1 MTGQPLP
8 ATVDHALAQARSAGV
23 DRLDAQLLLA
33 RALDR
38 PRTWLLAH
46 GEAPLSAGSA
56 ARFAT
61 DLARRATGEPLA
73 YLLGTKEFH
82 GLALQVDARVLVPR
96 PDTEV
101 LVDWAIELLRADSGA
116 PAAPAVVDLGTGS
129 GAIALA
135 VKQACPNARVVATD
149 ASRAAL
155 EVAAANAARLGL
167 PVDFRQG
174 RWWDAVA
181 GEAFDLVLA
190 NPPYIASGDPHLGA
204 LGHEPVD
211 ALVAGI
217 DGLAAL
223 RQIVADAAA
232 GLRRGGWLL
241 LEHGF
246 EQATAVQDLLRAQG
260 FAAAQTRLD
269 LGGRPRCTGARLPA

>member
-56 ARFAT
+56 AKFAS
-61 DLARRATGEPLA
+61 DLPRRAAGEPLA
-73 YLLGTKEFH
+73 YLLGMKEFH

-101 LVDWAIELLRADSGA
+101 LVEWAIELLRADSGA

-181 GEAFDLVLA
+181 GEAFDFVLS

-211 ALVAGI
+211 ALVSGI

-223 RQIVADAAA
+223 RQIVAGAAA

-246 EQATAVQDLLRAQG
+246 EQAAAVQDLLQAQG

-269 LGGRPRCTGARLPA
+269 LGGRPRCTGARLPT

>member
-8 ATVDHALAQARSAGV
+8 ATVDQALALARTAGV

-181 GEAFDLVLA
+181 GEAFDLVLS

-223 RQIVADAAA
+223 RQIVAGAAA